1 MSKGVIET
9 TFGLRRQEK
18 ADDVRGDSYIDI
30 IVEAKC
36 EKPARS
42 SIPLSLSPRSLPPS
56 ALSPPPQVG
65 FPPGTSFQLS
75 SKITQGLP
83 SALPCLFAL
92 LFSSYSIWTFFTPNG
107 FHFSLNSETSPTTG
121 LVDWEMS
128 IRKSRRWVVGKG
140 FLGAAL
146 SVLELVME
154 GEEALCWVEEVEVVA
169 MGDELGCD
177 DEEAS
182 IR

>member
-1 MSKGVIET
+1 
-9 TFGLRRQEK
+9 
-18 ADDVRGDSYIDI
+18 
-30 IVEAKC
+30 
-36 EKPARS
+36 
-42 SIPLSLSPRSLPPS
+42 
-56 ALSPPPQVG
+56 
-65 FPPGTSFQLS
+65 
-75 SKITQGLP
+75 
-83 SALPCLFAL
+83 
-92 LFSSYSIWTFFTPNG
+92 
-107 FHFSLNSETSPTTG
+107 
-121 LVDWEMS
+121 MS

-154 GEEALCWVEEVEVVA
+154 GEEALCWVEKVEVVA